1 MLLLSLHC
9 MLEHAA
15 SASGAG
21 TQNRLKPRAVASVQR
36 SEI

>member
-1 MLLLSLHC
+1 MVLLLHC

-21 TQNRLKPRAVASVQR
+21 TQNGLKPRAAASVQR